1 MEQRESE
8 RKDEFQ
14 RHRVSEGNAGMRRER
29 EEEDDVLEATA
40 S

>member
-1 MEQRESE
+1 MEQSESK

-29 EEEDDVLEATA
+29 KRMMF
-40 S
+40 